1 MADPRTLRYE
11 SPVPG
16 VARIVLDRPEARNA
30 QDKRMTY
37 ELNDAFDRAAQDDDV
52 KVVVLAG
59 DGPHFCAGHDLRDR
73 VRLDEFETVSTWSG
87 FRQPGAEGLMA
98 AEEEMYLQM
107 CWRWRNLPK
116 PTIAS
121 VHGKTI
127 AGGLMLVW
135 VCDLVVAADDATF
148 SDPTVA
154 MGVNGVELFAHP
166 WELGARKA
174 KELLFTGD
182 EFGAEEARR
191 LGMVNQ
197 VVPRADLE
205 DVTLA
210 LATRIAAKP
219 SFALKLAKQS
229 VNQALDAQ
237 GQWSAH
243 QAAFSLH
250 QLAHS
255 HNGQVFGMP
264 VDPSGMPAGMAP
276 RRPAAGAGAPPAP
289 ADPPAG

>member
-1 MADPRTLRYE
+1 MAYETIRYE
-11 SPVPG
+11 DPAPG
-16 VARIVLDRPEARNA
+16 VARVVLARPEVRNA
-30 QDKRMTY
+30 QDRRMTY
-37 ELNDAFDRAAQDDDV
+37 ELNAAFDRAAQDDAV

-59 DGPHFCAGHDLRDR
+59 DGPHFSAGHDLRDR
-73 VRLDEFETVSTWSG
+73 TPAGELGIVGTWAG
-87 FRQPGAEGLMA
+87 FDQPGAEGFMA
-98 AEEEMYLQM
+98 NEEEVYLQM

-135 VCDLVVAADDATF
+135 VCDLVVAADDALF

-182 EFGAEEARR
+182 WLTAEEARS
-191 LGMVNQ
+191 LGMVNR
-197 VVPRADLE
+197 VVPRASLE
-205 DVTLA
+205 EETLA
-210 LATRIAAKP
+210 LASRIATKP
-219 SFALKLAKQS
+219 SFALKLAKAS
-229 VNQALDAQ
+229 VNQALDAA
-237 GQWSAH
+237 GQWTAH

-250 QLAHS
+250 QVGHAH
-255 HNGQVFGMP
+255 NREVFGMA
-264 VDPSGMPAGMAP
+264 VDPGGL
-276 RRPAAGAGAPPAP
+276 PPSLASNR
-289 ADPPAG
+289 

>member
-1 MADPRTLRYE
+1 MTDLATLRYE
-11 SPVPG
+11 EPVPG
-16 VARIVLDRPEARNA
+16 VVRIVLDRPEARNA
-30 QDKRMTY
+30 QNKQMTY
-37 ELNDAFDRAAQDDDV
+37 ELNEAFDRAAQDDEV
-52 KVVVLAG
+52 KVVVLAA

-73 VRLDEFETVSTWSG
+73 VRITEFDTVSTWGG
-87 FRQPGAEGLMA
+87 FGRPGAEGLMA
-98 AEEEMYLQM
+98 AEEELYLQM
-107 CWRWRNLPK
+107 CWRWRNLAK

-182 EFGAEEARR
+182 ELGAEQARQ
-191 LGMVNQ
+191 LGMVNH
-197 VVPRADLE
+197 VVPREELARATLE
-205 DVTLA
+205 
-210 LATRIAAKP
+210 LATRVAAKP

-237 GQWSAH
+237 GQWTSH

-255 HNGQVFGMP
+255 HNSQVFGMP
-264 VDPSGMPAGMAP
+264 VDPSGLPAGMTA
-276 RRPAAGAGAPPAP
+276 RRTASEPGGGVGQ
-289 ADPPAG
+289 DPPVT

>member
-1 MADPRTLRYE
+1 MVRYE
-11 SPVPG
+11 LPATG

-37 ELNDAFDRAAQDDDV
+37 ELNDAFDRAAADDEV
-52 KVVVLAG
+52 RVIVLSG
-59 DGPHFCAGHDLRDR
+59 EGPHFSAGHDLRDTA
-73 VRLDEFETVSTWSG
+73 RLAEFDTISTWGG
-87 FRQPGAEGLMA
+87 FDLPGAEGYMA
-98 AEEEMYLQM
+98 TEEEIYLQM

-182 EFGAEEARR
+182 EFGAEEAHR
-191 LGMVNQ
+191 LGMVNH
-197 VVPRADLE
+197 VVPRAELEPFTLDL
-205 DVTLA
+205 A
-210 LATRIAAKP
+210 ARIASRP
-219 SFALKLAKQS
+219 SFALKLAKRS

-237 GQWSAH
+237 GQWTSH
-243 QAAFSLH
+243 QAAFSIH

-255 HNGQVFGMP
+255 HNAELFGVR
-264 VDPSGMPAGMAP
+264 VDPSGIPARV
-276 RRPAAGAGAPPAP
+276 RRERSP
-289 ADPPAG
+289 

>member
-1 MADPRTLRYE
+1 MADRRTLRYE

-87 FRQPGAEGLMA
+87 FRRPGAEGLMA

-276 RRPAAGAGAPPAP
+276 RRPAAGAGAAPTPAE
-289 ADPPAG
+289 PPAG

>member
-1 MADPRTLRYE
+1 MADPLTLRYE
-11 SPVPG
+11 LPAPG

-37 ELNDAFDRAAQDDDV
+37 ELNAAFDRAAQDDEV
-52 KVVVLAG
+52 RVVVLAG

-73 VRLDEFETVSTWSG
+73 VRMDEFETVSTWSG
-87 FRQPGAEGLMA
+87 FRRPGAEGLMA
-98 AEEEMYLQM
+98 AEEELYLQM

-135 VCDLVVAADDATF
+135 VCDLVIAADDARF

-154 MGVNGVELFAHP
+154 MGVNGIELFAHP

-182 EFGAEEARR
+182 EFGAEEAHR

-197 VVPRADLE
+197 VVPRAELESRTLDL
-205 DVTLA
+205 A
-210 LATRIAAKP
+210 ARIATKP

-237 GQWSAH
+237 GQWTSH

-264 VDPSGMPAGMAP
+264 VDPSGVPAGMAA
-276 RRPAAGAGAPPAP
+276 RRPAPEPDGAGSTATPPVS
-289 ADPPAG
+289 

>member
-1 MADPRTLRYE
+1 MPGVSEPRTLRYE
-11 SPVPG
+11 SPSPG

-37 ELNDAFDRAAQDDDV
+37 ELNDALDRAAADDDV
-52 KVVVLAG
+52 RVIVLAG
-59 DGPHFCAGHDLRDR
+59 DGPHFSAGHDLRDTS
-73 VRLDEFETVSTWSG
+73 RLAAFDTISTSGGFE
-87 FRQPGAEGLMA
+87 RPGAEGYMA
-98 AEEEMYLQM
+98 VEEEIYLQM

-116 PTIAS
+116 PTIAC

-135 VCDLVVAADDATF
+135 VCDLVVASDDATF

-182 EFGAEEARR
+182 AFGAEEARR
-191 LGMVNQ
+191 LGMVNH

-205 DVTLA
+205 RFTLD
-210 LATRIAAKP
+210 LAGRIAAKP

-237 GQWSAH
+237 GQWTSH

-255 HNGQVFGMP
+255 HNSQVFGVP
-264 VDPSGMPAGMAP
+264 IDPSGLPP
-276 RRPAAGAGAPPAP
+276 RMGAGGAATDAPS
-289 ADPPAG
+289 